1 MPAFHYHIAMLC
13 YWCLECTSGMFLHS
27 NNQSLSSY
35 QKSGTQ
41 LYTWCPLTL
50 AKHWP
55 SHTNCCLAYLPII
68 SLYFF
73 KIRRSHGPWPSWAM
87 YRGTILS
94 ILSTKLKSLCSWVF
108 PGHIVGFWSPLW
120 ISMAWMSP
128 AHECFFVYLHSGC
141 VLKPCWGCLYC
152 FPS

>member
-1 MPAFHYHIAMLC
+1 MSAFHYHIAMLC

-55 SHTNCCLAYLPII
+55 SRTNCCLAYLPII

-73 KIRRSHGPWPSWAM
+73 KIRRSHGPPEPCTEEPYFLFCPLSWNPS
-87 YRGTILS
+87 
-94 ILSTKLKSLCSWVF
+94 
-108 PGHIVGFWSPLW
+108 
-120 ISMAWMSP
+120 
-128 AHECFFVYLHSGC
+128 AHECFLVILLVFGRLSGFLWRECRLLMSVFFVYLHSGC